1 MQYER
6 SINMSEF
13 VKRAQMQL
21 TEVQAKLYINGM
33 ERKALEEE
41 AAGLASFINL
51 SRQEAAEAA
60 KKAEQAAATE
70 SPTEKKQ

>member
-1 MQYER
+1 
-6 SINMSEF
+6 MSEF

-41 AAGLASFINL
+41 AAGLANFINL

-60 KKAEQAAATE
+60 KKAEQAAAEMTE
-70 SPTEKKQ
+70 SPTETIV